1 MNLAQDC
8 LRHLDEAGLVAGR
21 ELEEI
26 IFTDFYSA
34 TLLDDG
40 AAGWALNYAAARPWR
55 RREKSWLRRVRQD
68 SLLRRTLFSTA
79 LPAEAAGLR
88 AALLGA
94 LSLPVLRAPARYGF
108 RSAADLPPALLTG
121 ARRAAVVGFGGLMWR
136 LFGMPGLRSLRISDL
151 GLHPRRREM
160 ESIAAAMRLARPALR
175 IELDDGSDLALQD
188 CDTVSIT
195 GSALCNGSLDNLL
208 AATHAGQQ
216 VIVQGQSIAVHPQA
230 LFDRGVAAVLT
241 TRKPPALL
249 PLARADRSGN
259 ALRPWFE
266 GGNELLCL
274 LPT

>member
-1 MNLAQDC
+1 M
-8 LRHLDEAGLVAGR
+8 LDN
-21 ELEEI
+21 
-26 IFTDFYSA
+26 
-34 TLLDDG
+34 G

-55 RREKSWLRRVRQD
+55 RREQCWLRRARQD
-68 SLLRRTLFSTA
+68 GLLRRTLFSSP

-94 LSLPVLRAPARYGF
+94 LSLPALQAASRYGF
-108 RSAADLPPALLTG
+108 RTEADLPPALLAD
-121 ARRAAVVGFGGLMWR
+121 ARHAAVIGFGGLMWR
-136 LFGMPGLRSLRISDL
+136 LFGMPGLRTLRILDL
-151 GLHPRRREM
+151 GLPRRRDEM
-160 ESIAAAMRLARPALR
+160 ETVAAAMRLARPALHV
-175 IELDDGSDLALQD
+175 ELGDGSDLALHD

-195 GSALCNGSLDNLL
+195 GSALCNDSLDSLL
-208 AATHAGQQ
+208 AATRAGQQ

-249 PLARADRSGN
+249 PLARADRSGA

-274 LPT
+274 LPA